1 MPSPPAVPSN
11 YASLTTAQQNAFWVA
26 TFKTYPGT
34 VTAAWVKSNADLK
47 PYLGESAVAMYNAL
61 ASKFPTASPQQRG
74 STVYQVWLGEGI
86 TQAVG
91 QIAIAAGSATGSVV
105 TGVDTASILPSWTDG
120 LTGLLADLTSANLW
134 IRAAKI
140 GIGGAILIVGIAKLT
155 GADQKIGGIAAKA
168 VKAAPLL

>member
-1 MPSPPAVPSN
+1 MATTPPAVPAN

-47 PYLGESAVAMYNAL
+47 PYQGLSAVGMYNAL
-61 ASKFPTASPQQRG
+61 AVKFPSASPQQRG

-91 QIAIAAGSATGSVV
+91 QIAVATGAA
-105 TGVDTASILPSWTDG
+105 TGAAAQGVATGIPSWEG
-120 LTGLLADLTSANLW
+120 GIGSFLGDLTSANLW

-140 GIGGAILIVGIAKLT
+140 GIGGAILIVGLAKLT
-155 GADQKIGGIAAKA
+155 GSDQKLGKA
-168 VKAAPLL
+168 VSAGVKVAPLL